1 MTNCTGETGICSRCI
16 SGYWGGL
23 CSDICP
29 RHCLGNRCDQIN
41 GHCID
46 GCISGRHGLT
56 CIETCSSRCLGSLCD
71 PKTGN
76 CSTGCI
82 DNWKG
87 TRCDVPFIQSPDS
100 NDTTYIYTAIAIICV
115 LIIAMAI
122 GLFLRH
128 RFKPLESQGKQ
139 EMTELPTVSDFQP
152 PVNDTTLYQEL
163 QHSTYASLYE

>member
-1 MTNCTGETGICSRCI
+1 MTNCTGEIGICSRCI

-56 CIETCSSRCLGSLCD
+56 CNKTCSSRCLGSLCD

-87 TRCDVPFIQSPDS
+87 TRCDGKRVTNNLLQYEYTPDIF
-100 NDTTYIYTAIAIICV
+100 NTKEDKFT
-115 LIIAMAI
+115 
-122 GLFLRH
+122 FLL
-128 RFKPLESQGKQ
+128 K
-139 EMTELPTVSDFQP
+139 
-152 PVNDTTLYQEL
+152 
-163 QHSTYASLYE
+163 